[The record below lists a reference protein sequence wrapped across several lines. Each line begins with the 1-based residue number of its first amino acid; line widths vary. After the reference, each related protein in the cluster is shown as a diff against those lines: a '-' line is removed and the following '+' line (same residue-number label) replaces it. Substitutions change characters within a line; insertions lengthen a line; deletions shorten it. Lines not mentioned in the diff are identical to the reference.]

1 MLKDNGVMTLT
12 FRGHV
17 TSSVTWPFDSR
28 WPTSYGWSIATMHLS
43 GTVMEIWRLKDMYT
57 DTQTHGTMDTHT
69 DKTTNL
75 IISSN
80 VHYCLHMAEIT
91 KLNNSI

>member
-1 MLKDNGVMTLT
+1 
-12 FRGHV
+12 
-17 TSSVTWPFDSR
+17 
-28 WPTSYGWSIATMHLS
+28 MHLS

-57 DTQTHGTMDTHT
+57 DTHTHT

-80 VHYCLHMAEIT
+80 AHFVHLAEII
-91 KLNNSI
+91 S

>member
-1 MLKDNGVMTLT
+1 
-12 FRGHV
+12 
-17 TSSVTWPFDSR
+17 
-28 WPTSYGWSIATMHLS
+28 MHLS

-91 KLNNSI
+91 KLNNSIRATLQSKHYKYKLFEHCSITFGPRKHSILNQHSII